1 MNAFTA
7 EQNFRLQA
15 IDWIDTFA
23 EEIFSSEDSRLIEAV
38 LDGEDSNY

>member
-7 EQNFRLQA
+7 EQNFQLQA

-23 EEIFSSEDSRLIEAV
+23 EAGQSSRSEDLSS
-38 LDGEDSNY
+38 D